1 MEGISNFRRRGI
13 NMSFL
18 KSLLDAYNSSIEQG
32 IVDKY
37 DGNNT
42 ILLPLY
48 HTSLKSSGE
57 DIIRVELTKD
67 SKIFNANFV
76 LKDEVII
83 FPVTSDSVA
92 RSGKNPP
99 SHPLVD
105 KLSYLSNE
113 NAELHELFLNAFNPW
128 YYSLEDSEVKDFLK
142 IIKKFISNSNFL
154 DEVLG
159 NLLDGREYK
168 RIGLKIEYEQG
179 DKKEK
184 KTLDLSKTF
193 LTFVINDFIG
203 YKNISVTNYVELHN
217 NYIHFVEQQNMKK
230 IKCNISGQE
239 EQQATKHRGLMGNAK
254 LISVSNNT
262 ETYKGRFQ
270 SGSDIVQIGYQSSEK
285 VHLMLKYLLENKNS
299 RKWLSGQQYLINWF
313 DNDVTNTDEVDILG
327 FNLLPYEE
335 EISQSIVSSE
345 NKKIG
350 NSFVIGKKKFFEDTG
365 YYAAIVDKASN
376 GRISLK
382 YFRKLEASQLSKNL
396 DVWQN
401 KYSWERYDYNKN
413 KMKIATPSFTQLLLS
428 AYGIDRDGKL
438 QLDND
443 SFKKDQYQ
451 KLVVNLIDGRSLP
464 VNIFTA
470 MNQNIR
476 KRLNYSENWDQIQ
489 FVALAIFSEF
499 EKGEELTP
507 VLDKNNNNRSYLYGR
522 LLAIFERIES
532 ATYQREDGPARI
544 TNAQKFWTNYTNKP
558 GSTMQI
564 LIERNLPYLKN
575 LSQSNYG
582 LFVKFEKE
590 KNEIISLLYKHYGH
604 LDELNEPLEYHFIFG
619 YYTEMN
625 YLFTKNESEGK

>member
-1 MEGISNFRRRGI
+1 MEGISSYRGGGV

-18 KSLLDAYNSSIEQG
+18 NSLLEAYDSSIEQD
-32 IVDKY
+32 IVDKH

-42 ILLPLY
+42 ILLPIY
-48 HTSLKSSGE
+48 HTSLKSNGE
-57 DIIRVELTKD
+57 DVIKVELTTD
-67 SKIFNANFV
+67 SKVVNANFV

-105 KLSYLSNE
+105 KLIYLSNE
-113 NAELHELFLNAFNPW
+113 NSELHELFLNTFNPW
-128 YYSLEDSEVKDFLK
+128 YYSLEESEVKKFLQV
-142 IIKKFISNSNFL
+142 IKKFISNSNFL
-154 DEVLG
+154 DEVIE

-168 RIGLKIEYEQG
+168 RTGLKVEYKHD

-184 KTLDLSKTF
+184 KTIDLSKVF
-193 LTFVINDFIG
+193 LTFVVNDFIG
-203 YKNISVTNYVELHN
+203 YKNVSVTDYVELHN
-217 NYIHFVEQQNMKK
+217 NYIHFVEQQNTQK
-230 IKCNISGQE
+230 IKCNISGKE

-270 SGSDIVQIGYQSSEK
+270 SGADIIQIGYQSSEK
-285 VHLMLKYLLENKNS
+285 IHLMLKYLLENKNS

-313 DNDVTNTDEVDILG
+313 ENDITNNDEVDILG
-327 FNLLPYEE
+327 FNLLPYDEE
-335 EISQSIVSSE
+335 YNQPIVSSE

-350 NSFVIGKKKFFEDTG
+350 KSFVIGKKEFFEDTG

-382 YFRKLEASQLSKNL
+382 YFRKLEASQLSENL
-396 DVWQN
+396 DSWQN
-401 KYSWERYDYNKN
+401 KYSWEQYDHNKKVMN
-413 KMKIATPSFTQLLLS
+413 ITTPSFTQLLLS

-464 VNIFTA
+464 ANIFTA

-476 KRLNYSENWDQIQ
+476 KRLNYSENWNKIQ
-489 FVALAIFSEF
+489 FVALAIFSKF
-499 EKGEELTP
+499 KKGEELTP
-507 VLDKNNNNRSYLYGR
+507 VLDRNNYNRSYLYGR

-532 ATYQREDGPARI
+532 ATYQREDGPPRI

-558 GSTMQI
+558 ASTMQI
-564 LIERNLPYLKN
+564 LMERNLPYLKN

-590 KNEIISLLYKHYGH
+590 KSEIISLLYKYYGD
-604 LDELNEPLEYHFIFG
+604 LGELNESLEYHFIFG
-619 YYTEMN
+619 YYAEIN
-625 YLFTKNESEGK
+625 YLFKKNESEEK